1 VAGITPDQII
11 TAVAAVVGVP
21 LVLLGYIILGE
32 QVIERL
38 PDSIQGWIRPYFWA
52 LPAVGFATIFMI
64 YPLIRTVFIS
74 FRNSADS
81 QWIGLANYQYFF
93 TFPDT
98 LTSLRNSLLWLVFYT
113 FFAVFFGLVIAILV
127 DRVRYETVAKIAVF
141 LPVPISAVAASI
153 IWKFMFDYQP
163 PGTTQTGT
171 LNALLGVAQRD
182 PVAWLVNA
190 TTNNAALIFVGIWT
204 ATGFCMVIISASL
217 KAISSE
223 VLEAA
228 RIDGANEFQIVRLVV
243 TPLLWPT
250 ITVVGTTMLI
260 NALKTFDIV
269 YVMTN
274 GAYNTDVI
282 ATQMF
287 SQLSHAHYGRAAA
300 VGVVLFVAILPLL
313 VVNIRRFQQQEEQR

>member
-1 VAGITPDQII
+1 VEQVI
-11 TAVAAVVGVP
+11 TAVVAVIGVP
-21 LVLLGYIILGE
+21 LALLGYIVLGE

-38 PDSIQGWIRPYFWA
+38 PDSLQSWIRPYFWA
-52 LPAVGFATIFMI
+52 LPAVGFATVFMI
-64 YPLIRTVFIS
+64 YPLVRTVIIS
-74 FRNSADS
+74 FRNSDDTD
-81 QWIGLANYQYFF
+81 WIGWANYKYFF

-113 FFAVFFGLVIAILV
+113 FFAVFLGLVIAILL
-127 DRVRYETVAKIAVF
+127 DRVRYESLAKIAIF

-153 IWKFMFDYQP
+153 IWKFMFDYQA
-163 PGTTQTGT
+163 PGTVQTGT
-171 LNALLGVAQRD
+171 LNAVLGVFGHD

-204 ATGFCMVIISASL
+204 AVGFCMVIISASL

-287 SQLSHAHYGRAAA
+287 SQLQHNHNGRAAA
-300 VGVVLFVAILPLL
+300 VGVVLFVAIVPLL
-313 VVNIRRFQQQEEQR
+313 IVNIRRFQQQEEQR

>member
-1 VAGITPDQII
+1 MI
-11 TAVAAVVGVP
+11 GVP
-21 LVLLGYIILGE
+21 LIGLGYIYVGE
-32 QVIERL
+32 AVIERL
-38 PDSIQGWIRPYFWA
+38 PARTQGWIRPYFWA
-52 LPAVGFATIFMI
+52 LPAVGFATIFMV
-64 YPLIRTVFIS
+64 YPLIRTVILS
-74 FRNSADS
+74 FRNGADTE
-81 QWIGLANYQYFF
+81 WFGLNNYIYFF

-98 LTSLRNSLLWLVFYT
+98 LLALRNSILWLVFYT
-113 FFAVFFGLVIAILV
+113 FFAVFLGLVIAILL
-127 DRVRYETVAKIAVF
+127 DRVRYESLAKIAIF

-171 LNALLGVAQRD
+171 LNALLGLAGRD
-182 PVAWLVNA
+182 PVAWLVNS

-269 YVMTN
+269 FVLTA
-274 GAYNTDVI
+274 GAYQTDVI
-282 ATQMF
+282 ATKMY
-287 SQLSHAHYGRAAA
+287 SQLASAHYGRAAA
-300 VGVVLFVAILPLL
+300 VGVVLFIAIVPLL
-313 VVNIRRFQQQEEQR
+313 IVNVRRFQQQEEQR